1 MLTWS
6 LRGVLQ
12 PLPPLAG
19 ALTDLNTAHRTH
31 QCNQWACQSIYGT
44 ARQAG
49 RQTGGA
55 GGLVPWNRQQ
65 SSVPVVISISVV
77 AVVVAV
83 AVLPEHALNWHLRY
97 HHVPLF

>member
-1 MLTWS
+1 
-6 LRGVLQ
+6 
-12 PLPPLAG
+12 
-19 ALTDLNTAHRTH
+19 
-31 QCNQWACQSIYGT
+31 
-44 ARQAG
+44 
-49 RQTGGA
+49 
-55 GGLVPWNRQQ
+55 LVPWNRQQ